1 MGYTFANLTSS
12 SSDETVT
19 INNSS
24 IFTIIET
31 TSTTTT
37 TEHPS
42 IPLFRCGFNSAC
54 FGNNQLIRTNGS
66 EFNPA
71 PSPNGLEPPRAPTSD
86 ATSITTPTINN
97 GKCKLP
103 YPLSLDDNINNTYS
117 NMRFCYNN
125 TCKTENGNIGI
136 CAPGLYGLVSL
147 NSSESSK
154 TIIDSINYN
163 PTLRDSVGE
172 QCLRFYY
179 YFTIYDDENWGQ
191 QIQAWIRP
199 NNQSDNAFL
208 IGTLTIDDMEKNGW
222 ELQKITFNST
232 FSNYTARSF
241 SFIVGKENRT
251 EDSTSNRTVYFA
263 LDNIELYNFN
273 CSYVDDHL
281 NPPTTTTSTPNVGV
295 TPPPSKTGLTVGL
308 ILGLGIPGLI
318 GIIIGGLYLKKRRDA
333 YRLESFDVPM
343 LSRGLRAAANRV

>member
-1 MGYTFANLTSS
+1 MFKFAIIFVIGLLIIPYIHSQETILTT
-12 SSDETVT
+12 DAALLTT
-19 INNSS
+19 QI
-24 IFTIIET
+24 
-31 TSTTTT
+31 TSTTITSLLTLPESSTVKDATT
-37 TEHPS
+37 TVLD
-42 IPLFRCGFNSAC
+42 IQTNS
-54 FGNNQLIRTNGS
+54 
-66 EFNPA
+66 
-71 PSPNGLEPPRAPTSD
+71 
-86 ATSITTPTINN
+86 
-97 GKCKLP
+97 
-103 YPLSLDDNINNTYS
+103 
-117 NMRFCYNN
+117 
-125 TCKTENGNIGI
+125 
-136 CAPGLYGLVSL
+136 LYGLISL

-154 TIIDSINYN
+154 TIIDSIDYN

-179 YFTIYDDENWGQ
+179 YFTIYDEENWGQ

-263 LDNIELYNFN
+263 LDDIELYDFN
-273 CSYVDDHL
+273 CPYVDDHL